1 MKLTAQAVVDK
12 KCALALIRAFRKK
25 YLIATFGMNEEQAAR
40 AQLSGI
46 KPAELLRY
54 YFGGSA
60 RHWGNIIYNN
70 EIPTRL
76 DMQCLRASIGIES
89 LDEIR
94 QKSKMIRSMQ
104 KAAIRGDI
112 KALAGAKKPIERRD
126 GSVYDADRWKT
137 ADELL
142 DSVFGKRKVSRRRQS
157 A

>member
-25 YLIATFGMNEEQAAR
+25 YLIATFDMNEEQAAR

-54 YFGGSA
+54 YFGGST

-94 QKSKMIRSMQ
+94 QNSKRIRSMQ
-104 KAAIRGDI
+104 KTANRGET
-112 KALAGAKKPIERRD
+112 KPLNGAKQPIKRRD
-126 GSVYDADRWKT
+126 QSIYDADNWRT
-137 ADELL
+137 ANELL
-142 DSVFGKRKVSRRRQS
+142 DSVFGKRKVSRHRQP

>member
-104 KAAIRGDI
+104 KAAIRGDTRPI
-112 KALAGAKKPIERRD
+112 KGAKMPIARRD
-126 GSVYDADRWKT
+126 YSIYDMDTWRSAN
-137 ADELL
+137 ELL
-142 DSVFGKRKVSRRRQS
+142 DKVFGKRK
-157 A
+157 ACIDIEN